1 MERVVVRGNYHE
13 EEMTMNSP
21 NEDRKQTDNM
31 DLLKQRTSDC
41 APGCARYGPEL
52 SRRQYRI
59 LGLILLLIGVM
70 LGARG
75 MVENRAASTE
85 PAEPAFARMG
95 TNMMNMMDMMQ
106 QMGMKPE
113 RMDRMQLLMRTGVF
127 VDSPGALQVQKDKL
141 GLSEE
146 QSQKLGEIEKEA
158 RQKALTLLTPE
169 QRTKLGDIPDKPV
182 VMMEMCQEM
191 MTMPAGPG
199 RVK

>member
-1 MERVVVRGNYHE
+1 
-13 EEMTMNSP
+13 MNSP

-52 SRRQYRI
+52 SGRQYRI
-59 LGLILLLIGVM
+59 LGLILLILGLM
-70 LGARG
+70 LAARD
-75 MVENRAASTE
+75 VVKNRAASTE
-85 PAEPAFARMG
+85 PAVPAFAQMG

-113 RMDRMQLLMRTGVF
+113 RMDRMQLLMRTGVS
-127 VDSPGALQVQKDKL
+127 VDSPAALQVQKDKL

-146 QSQKLGEIEKEA
+146 QAKKLGEIEKEA
-158 RQKALTLLTPE
+158 HQKALALLTPE
-169 QRTKLGDIPDKPV
+169 QRTKLGDIPDKPL

-191 MTMPAGPG
+191 MRMCAEAGGP
-199 RVK
+199 K